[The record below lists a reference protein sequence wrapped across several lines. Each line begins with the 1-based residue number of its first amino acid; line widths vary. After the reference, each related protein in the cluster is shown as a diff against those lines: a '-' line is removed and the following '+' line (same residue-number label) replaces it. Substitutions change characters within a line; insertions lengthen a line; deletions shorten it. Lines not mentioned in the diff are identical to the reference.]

1 MTDWILAVEWTQIA
15 DIATAVVVV
24 VLDLAEYKRTLP
36 GFFSGLGEGHRRF
49 LMLVAGGVLILKLI
63 SIRFDAVLNVNILF
77 VTGGRVRKGFFRLV
91 DRLLRKACDF
101 AFLGDAEGDEITAD

>member
-1 MTDWILAVEWTQIA
+1 MTDWVLAVDWTRIA

-24 VLDLAEYKRTLP
+24 ALAVVERHRILP
-36 GFFSGLGEGHRRF
+36 GFFSGLGEGHCRF

-77 VTGGRVRKGFFRLV
+77 VTGGRVRKGLFQLV

-101 AFLGDAEGDEITAD
+101 AFLVDTECDEITAD